1 MILMM
6 CKLKVI
12 LLLLVVV
19 LKKISPIILFFEG
32 MPLFQ
37 HNSISSAS
45 CLQNAAPPPLMNWPR
60 SQPQLTPGQGGA
72 SFSGQR
78 GATPNP
84 HPHPHHTPEAMQTS
98 WYVFFYI
105 FPPTSPKKTKNHCTG
120 FYRIFISLSLSQ
132 LMLYPHVSFWLKFWE
147 QVPYLN

>member
-1 MILMM
+1 
-6 CKLKVI
+6 
-12 LLLLVVV
+12 
-19 LKKISPIILFFEG
+19 

-60 SQPQLTPGQGGA
+60 SQPQLTQGQGGA

-78 GATPNP
+78 GATPN
-84 HPHPHHTPEAMQTS
+84 PHPHHTPEAMQTS

-105 FPPTSPKKTKNHCTG
+105 FPPTSPKKTKTIVLVSIEFLSHSHSHSLCQPLVEVVG
-120 FYRIFISLSLSQ
+120 ASPISK
-132 LMLYPHVSFWLKFWE
+132 LMLHQTSLDRATGDS
-147 QVPYLN
+147 

>member
-1 MILMM
+1 
-6 CKLKVI
+6 
-12 LLLLVVV
+12 
-19 LKKISPIILFFEG
+19 

-105 FPPTSPKKTKNHCTG
+105 FPPTSPKKTKTIVLVSIEFLSHSHSHSLCQPLVEVVG
-120 FYRIFISLSLSQ
+120 ASPISK
-132 LMLYPHVSFWLKFWE
+132 LMLHQTSLDRATGDS
-147 QVPYLN
+147 